1 MLAEYLGSKIEGDIT
16 VVSPDAGGGKRARKF
31 ANLLEGMGFDTELAF
46 IDKRRPKGTMNQA
59 VAEEVV
65 GEVEGRTCVIV
76 DDMIDTAGTMCAASE
91 LLLKRGA
98 SDVYMAATH
107 GVLSG
112 PAIDRLSKSN
122 VKEVVITNTI
132 PLDEGSAIDKIKV
145 LSIAPVIAEAL
156 DHVFV
161 DASISEMF
169 QGDNF

>member
-1 MLAEYLGSKIEGDIT
+1 
-16 VVSPDAGGGKRARKF
+16 
-31 ANLLEGMGFDTELAF
+31 
-46 IDKRRPKGTMNQA
+46 
-59 VAEEVV
+59 
-65 GEVEGRTCVIV
+65 
-76 DDMIDTAGTMCAASE
+76 
-91 LLLKRGA
+91 
-98 SDVYMAATH
+98 MAATH
-107 GVLSG
+107 CVLSG

-145 LSIAPVIAEAL
+145 LSIAPVIAEEL